1 MSLEVKAV
9 TKDFG
14 ATLKAL
20 RTARGWSQKELA
32 KRINRSANTIWRY
45 ENNLQEP
52 TLDTLRSFSAI
63 LGVPLSF
70 WESEIDDSLTDSQ
83 RDAGIHLHPNRF
95 ALCFLHGGVLFLG
108 ILRFGRCGLVE
119 IFVQVHL
126 QCFLLSLDFYGH
138 PRHSVFGRLNL
149 AAQVGGDVA

>member
-14 ATLKAL
+14 VTLKSL
-20 RTARGWSQKELA
+20 RTTRGWSQKELA

-63 LGVPLSF
+63 FGVPLSF
-70 WESEIDDSLTDSQ
+70 WESNVDDYSLTDSQ
-83 RDAGIHLHPNRF
+83 RELLMLLKDSLLHLPELNDDQKAICFMELQRRLLKEFAG
-95 ALCFLHGGVLFLG
+95 
-108 ILRFGRCGLVE
+108 GL
-119 IFVQVHL
+119 
-126 QCFLLSLDFYGH
+126 
-138 PRHSVFGRLNL
+138 
-149 AAQVGGDVA
+149 

>member
-1 MSLEVKAV
+1 MSLGVKAV

-20 RTARGWSQKELA
+20 RTAHGWSQKELA

-63 LGVPLSF
+63 FGVALSF
-70 WESEIDDSLTDSQ
+70 WESEIDDDSLSDSQ
-83 RDAGIHLHPNRF
+83 RDLLILLRNNFVHMKELSEEQK
-95 ALCFLHGGVLFLG
+95 ALCY
-108 ILRFGRCGLVE
+108 RE
-119 IFVQVHL
+119 L
-126 QCFLLSLDFYGH
+126 QKRLLEEFS
-138 PRHSVFGRLNL
+138 
-149 AAQVGGDVA
+149 

>member
-1 MSLEVKAV
+1 MRKMSLEVKAV

-20 RTARGWSQKELA
+20 RAARGWSQKELA

-63 LGVPLSF
+63 FSVPLSF
-70 WESEIDDSLTDSQ
+70 WESEVDDEPLTDSQ
-83 RDAGIHLHPNRF
+83 RELLMLMRNSFLRMRELSEEQK
-95 ALCFLHGGVLFLG
+95 ALYY
-108 ILRFGRCGLVE
+108 IE
-119 IFVQVHL
+119 L
-126 QCFLLSLDFYGH
+126 QKRLLE
-138 PRHSVFGRLNL
+138 VFTSDMEKGN
-149 AAQVGGDVA
+149 

>member
-20 RTARGWSQKELA
+20 RAARGWSQKELA

-63 LGVPLSF
+63 FGVPLAF
-70 WESEIDDSLTDSQ
+70 WESDVDDQSLTDSQ
-83 RDAGIHLHPNRF
+83 RELILLLQDKLLHLKELNDEQKTVCYMELQKRLLKEFAG
-95 ALCFLHGGVLFLG
+95 
-108 ILRFGRCGLVE
+108 GL
-119 IFVQVHL
+119 
-126 QCFLLSLDFYGH
+126 
-138 PRHSVFGRLNL
+138 
-149 AAQVGGDVA
+149 

>member
-14 ATLKAL
+14 ATLKTL
-20 RTARGWSQKELA
+20 RTTRGWSQKELA

-63 LGVPLSF
+63 FGASISF
-70 WESEIDDSLTDSQ
+70 WESDVVDEPLTDSQ
-83 RDAGIHLHPNRF
+83 RELLMKMRNDFIRMKELSEEQK
-95 ALCFLHGGVLFLG
+95 ALCYM
-108 ILRFGRCGLVE
+108 E
-119 IFVQVHL
+119 L
-126 QCFLLSLDFYGH
+126 QKRLLKEFASDL
-138 PRHSVFGRLNL
+138 
-149 AAQVGGDVA
+149 

>member
-63 LGVPLSF
+63 FGVPLSF

-83 RDAGIHLHPNRF
+83 RDLLILLRNNHVHMKELSEEQK
-95 ALCFLHGGVLFLG
+95 ALCY
-108 ILRFGRCGLVE
+108 RE
-119 IFVQVHL
+119 L
-126 QCFLLSLDFYGH
+126 QKRLLKEFS
-138 PRHSVFGRLNL
+138 
-149 AAQVGGDVA
+149 

>member
-1 MSLEVKAV
+1 MRCQERKMSLEVKAV

-20 RTARGWSQKELA
+20 RAARGWSQKELA

-63 LGVPLSF
+63 FSVPLAF
-70 WESEIDDSLTDSQ
+70 WESDMVDESLTDSQ
-83 RDAGIHLHPNRF
+83 RELLMLMRNNFLHMNELSEEQK
-95 ALCFLHGGVLFLG
+95 ALCYM
-108 ILRFGRCGLVE
+108 E
-119 IFVQVHL
+119 L
-126 QCFLLSLDFYGH
+126 QKRLLKEF
-138 PRHSVFGRLNL
+138 
-149 AAQVGGDVA
+149 ACDV

>member
-14 ATLKAL
+14 ATLKTL
-20 RTARGWSQKELA
+20 RTTRGWSQKELA

-63 LGVPLSF
+63 FGVPLAF
-70 WESEIDDSLTDSQ
+70 WESDVDDQSLTDSQ
-83 RDAGIHLHPNRF
+83 RELILLLQDKLLHLKELNDEQKTVCYMELQKRLLKEFAG
-95 ALCFLHGGVLFLG
+95 
-108 ILRFGRCGLVE
+108 GL
-119 IFVQVHL
+119 
-126 QCFLLSLDFYGH
+126 
-138 PRHSVFGRLNL
+138 
-149 AAQVGGDVA
+149 

>member
-20 RTARGWSQKELA
+20 RAARGWSQKELA

-63 LGVPLSF
+63 FGVPLSF
-70 WESEIDDSLTDSQ
+70 WESEVDDEPLTDSQ
-83 RDAGIHLHPNRF
+83 GELLMLMKNNSLRMHELSEEQK
-95 ALCFLHGGVLFLG
+95 ALCYM
-108 ILRFGRCGLVE
+108 E
-119 IFVQVHL
+119 L
-126 QCFLLSLDFYGH
+126 QKRLLKEFIT
-138 PRHSVFGRLNL
+138 N
-149 AAQVGGDVA
+149 Q

>member
-20 RTARGWSQKELA
+20 RAARMVAKELA

-63 LGVPLSF
+63 FSVPLAF
-70 WESEIDDSLTDSQ
+70 WESDVVDESLTDSQ
-83 RDAGIHLHPNRF
+83 RELLMLMRNNFLHMNELSEEQK
-95 ALCFLHGGVLFLG
+95 ALCYM
-108 ILRFGRCGLVE
+108 E
-119 IFVQVHL
+119 L
-126 QCFLLSLDFYGH
+126 QKRLLKEF
-138 PRHSVFGRLNL
+138 
-149 AAQVGGDVA
+149 ACDV

>member
-20 RTARGWSQKELA
+20 RAARGRSQKELA

-63 LGVPLSF
+63 FSVPLSF
-70 WESEIDDSLTDSQ
+70 WESEVDDEPLTDSQ
-83 RDAGIHLHPNRF
+83 RELLMLMRNSFLRMRELSEEQK
-95 ALCFLHGGVLFLG
+95 ALYY
-108 ILRFGRCGLVE
+108 IE
-119 IFVQVHL
+119 L
-126 QCFLLSLDFYGH
+126 QKRLLE
-138 PRHSVFGRLNL
+138 VFTSDMEKGN
-149 AAQVGGDVA
+149 

>member
-45 ENNLQEP
+45 ENN
-52 TLDTLRSFSAI
+52 
-63 LGVPLSF
+63 
-70 WESEIDDSLTDSQ
+70 
-83 RDAGIHLHPNRF
+83 
-95 ALCFLHGGVLFLG
+95 
-108 ILRFGRCGLVE
+108 
-119 IFVQVHL
+119 
-126 QCFLLSLDFYGH
+126 
-138 PRHSVFGRLNL
+138 
-149 AAQVGGDVA
+149 

>member
-20 RTARGWSQKELA
+20 RAARGWSQKELA

-45 ENNLQEP
+45 ENNFQEP

-63 LGVPLSF
+63 FGVPLSF
-70 WESEIDDSLTDSQ
+70 WESEVDDAPLTDSQ
-83 RDAGIHLHPNRF
+83 RELLMSMRNTFLHMRELSEEQK
-95 ALCFLHGGVLFLG
+95 ALCYMELQKRLLG
-108 ILRFGRCGLVE
+108 AFTSD
-119 IFVQVHL
+119 VQK
-126 QCFLLSLDFYGH
+126 G
-138 PRHSVFGRLNL
+138 N
-149 AAQVGGDVA
+149 

>member
-14 ATLKAL
+14 ATLKTL
-20 RTARGWSQKELA
+20 RTTRGWSQKELA

-63 LGVPLSF
+63 FGVSISF
-70 WESEIDDSLTDSQ
+70 WESDVDDQSLTDSQ
-83 RDAGIHLHPNRF
+83 RELLLLLQDKLLHLKELSDEQKAVCYMELQKRLLKEFAG
-95 ALCFLHGGVLFLG
+95 
-108 ILRFGRCGLVE
+108 GL
-119 IFVQVHL
+119 
-126 QCFLLSLDFYGH
+126 
-138 PRHSVFGRLNL
+138 
-149 AAQVGGDVA
+149 